1 MTTKISSKQ
10 LKIRQAYSLDIK
22 ISLSNL
28 RIRQWYEHFCGSVY
42 VSFSGGKDSTVLL
55 DLVRRQYPEVPA
67 VFIDT
72 GLEFPEIRDFVK
84 SIDNVVWI
92 KPKMN
97 FKQVIEKYGYPVIS
111 KKISMGVD
119 RYCNTKFEVQKKL
132 RLYGGINP
140 TSGKKQHPTISKKW
154 HYLIAAPF
162 KISDRCCDVL
172 KKSPIKKYNRESGRA
187 GIIGTM
193 ATDST
198 LRKQVYYSNG
208 CNAFDRVS
216 GPLSTPMAFWKEADV
231 WEYIKEYSLPY
242 STIYDKGY
250 DRTGCIFCAFG
261 CHMEKN
267 NRFIQLQK
275 THPKLYHYCIEE
287 LHMGEVLE
295 YIGILYK

>member
-1 MTTKISSKQ
+1 MKPKISPEQ

-22 ISLSNL
+22 ISFSNL

-84 SIDNVVWI
+84 SIDNVVWL

-119 RYCNTKFEVQKKL
+119 RYHNTKFELQKKL

-140 TSGKKQHPTISKKW
+140 TSGKKQYPTISKKW
-154 HYLIAAPF
+154 HYLIDAPF
-162 KISDRCCDVL
+162 KISERCCDVL
-172 KKSPIKKYNRESGRA
+172 KKSPIKKYNRENGRA

-193 ATDST
+193 TTDSS

-231 WEYIKEYSLPY
+231 WAYLKEYSLPY

-250 DRTGCIFCAFG
+250 DRTGCVFCAFG

-275 THPKLYHYCIEE
+275 THPKLYHYCIEV
-287 LHMGEVLE
+287 LRMGDVLE
-295 YIGILYK
+295 YIGVPYK